1 MTKVEKNSKT
11 ILLKYIAETIIWLLL
26 AYAFYFAG
34 WTVFFTETGN
44 GDNVEH
50 IHSTWLVAQGK
61 IPYRDFFQHHNPLL
75 WYMFAPF
82 IGFGS
87 NALAL
92 LDMAHAVGIIVGILT
107 FYVVYRISVRFFAA
121 SKFSALLSLLVL
133 CPPYF
138 YIYCFNFN
146 PDTFMALFYSVGLY
160 YLFYYWEK
168 SGIFSLCVAFTAFFA
183 AFLFTQKILM
193 IYAVL
198 GILSVIIF
206 YKQKAPLSDIG
217 YALLLPLC
225 GVLLFA
231 AFLYSHD
238 TLGVY
243 WQSNYPFNIR
253 MQDFYGDRK
262 IDVIDY
268 RCLIPSAI
276 LATISLIYFFKSAN
290 KYFKIIAVLF
300 AIELPLRCFYFAISP
315 YYMLPLMIYIACLNS
330 VLFEKIMQKC
340 YPVIYIFLCGCVYYA
355 VISVPSYVSA
365 RGQDRT
371 FATYIS
377 QNVTPCDYILSSY
390 FGNQAIRSKDIHYYW
405 SMLGHIDIVGAELG
419 IKPIPNLTELV
430 IRYKPKFI
438 YGGPYWNSYYQHRG
452 QNIFVQAVAP
462 EVLEQYYLPTPFPDF
477 YILRYEYQGRNCHFN
492 TLTKE
497 WEYAN

>member
-1 MTKVEKNSKT
+1 
-11 ILLKYIAETIIWLLL
+11 
-26 AYAFYFAG
+26 
-34 WTVFFTETGN
+34 
-44 GDNVEH
+44 
-50 IHSTWLVAQGK
+50 
-61 IPYRDFFQHHNPLL
+61 
-75 WYMFAPF
+75 MFAPF

-107 FYVVYRISVRFFAA
+107 FYVVYRISVRFFAV

-238 TLGVY
+238 TLGV
-243 WQSNYPFNIR
+243 
-253 MQDFYGDRK
+253 
-262 IDVIDY
+262 
-268 RCLIPSAI
+268 L
-276 LATISLIYFFKSAN
+276 LAVKLSL
-290 KYFKIIAVLF
+290 
-300 AIELPLRCFYFAISP
+300 
-315 YYMLPLMIYIACLNS
+315 
-330 VLFEKIMQKC
+330 
-340 YPVIYIFLCGCVYYA
+340 
-355 VISVPSYVSA
+355 
-365 RGQDRT
+365 
-371 FATYIS
+371 
-377 QNVTPCDYILSSY
+377 
-390 FGNQAIRSKDIHYYW
+390 
-405 SMLGHIDIVGAELG
+405 
-419 IKPIPNLTELV
+419 
-430 IRYKPKFI
+430 
-438 YGGPYWNSYYQHRG
+438 
-452 QNIFVQAVAP
+452 
-462 EVLEQYYLPTPFPDF
+462 
-477 YILRYEYQGRNCHFN
+477 
-492 TLTKE
+492 
-497 WEYAN
+497 